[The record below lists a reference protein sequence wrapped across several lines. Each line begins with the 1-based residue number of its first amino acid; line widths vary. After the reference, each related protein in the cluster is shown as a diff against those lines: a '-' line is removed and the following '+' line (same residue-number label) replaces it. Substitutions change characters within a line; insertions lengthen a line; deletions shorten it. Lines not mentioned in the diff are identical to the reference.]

1 MLNHIVT
8 GDMSPPM
15 KIPKNSLWVLLFL
28 LGATLAHAEM
38 TVFGER
44 VDSSSTPE
52 SPLSSLPVFPSIAPS
67 PAPTSA
73 PQSQAS
79 PSPSLNPAS
88 TQKESAVTVAKK
100 ASPSKPHSTPPPTPN
115 PPPVKLIEKI
125 VKTGQYAQ
133 PEIHFFLRLPEGHT
147 PEHPTAKGVL
157 AFCTWQKQDESLKTA
172 LRAEHSALV
181 QYAKKNNLALLT
193 WNTAILWKSRKS
205 FDQLNPREENQLD
218 KVFDQVAGCW
228 ESGAVQLCKDE
239 GLPIGGW
246 YLDGFSAGAHWS
258 QRLAVRKSNLFLAV
272 HIHVANSYDRMGSVS
287 LGPLWLVS
295 SGDLDV
301 GRRSSEF
308 FYRRAQKDGFPMIL
322 KICNGLGH
330 AGSREVEKLR
340 DVFFDYASGVEQ
352 RSTPRMKPAA
362 IMLEDLT
369 KSGLTGDLLTQM
381 VFRGTAAKRIP
392 PAQRVALPDEKV
404 AKAWGYMS
412 KK

>member
-1 MLNHIVT
+1 MELAGLV
-8 GDMSPPM
+8 SFF
-15 KIPKNSLWVLLFL
+15 WLLP
-28 LGATLAHAEM
+28 GHAEM
-38 TVFGER
+38 TAFGER
-44 VDSSSTPE
+44 VNSKPTPDSS
-52 SPLSSLPVFPSIAPS
+52 LSSLPSLPSIAPS
-67 PAPTSA
+67 PTPTSA
-73 PQSQAS
+73 PQPQIS
-79 PSPSLNPAS
+79 PSSSHNPSA
-88 TQKESAVTVAKK
+88 TQKDSGATLAKK
-100 ASPSKPHSTPPPTPN
+100 PTATKPHSTPLPTPT
-115 PPPVKLIEKI
+115 PTPVKLIEKI
-125 VKTGQYAQ
+125 VKTGQQGQ

-157 AFCTWQKQDESLKTA
+157 AFCTWQRQAESLKVA

-228 ESGAVQLCKDE
+228 ESGAVQLCKDQ

-301 GRRSSEF
+301 GRRSSES

-362 IMLEDLT
+362 IMLEDLAT
-369 KSGLTGDLLTQM
+369 SGLTGDLLTQM
-381 VFRGTAAKRIP
+381 VFRGAAANKIP

>member
-1 MLNHIVT
+1 MLKLIVK
-8 GDMSPPM
+8 GNLSFPM
-15 KIPKNSLWVLLFL
+15 NIAGKSLWVIILLLRTSL
-28 LGATLAHAEM
+28 LHAEM
-38 TVFGER
+38 TAFGER
-44 VDSSSTPE
+44 VDSSSTPD
-52 SPLSSLPVFPSIAPS
+52 SSLSSLPAFPSLAPS
-67 PAPTSA
+67 PIPASV
-73 PQSQAS
+73 PQSKGS
-79 PSPSLNPAS
+79 SSPSLNPSA

-100 ASPSKPHSTPPPTPN
+100 ASPSKPHSTPLPSPTAT
-115 PPPVKLIEKI
+115 PVKLIEKV
-125 VKTGQYAQ
+125 VKTGQQGQ

-157 AFCTWQKQDESLKTA
+157 ALCTWQKQDESLKTA

-181 QYAKKNNLALLT
+181 QYAKKNHLALLT

-228 ESGAVQLCKDE
+228 ESGAVQLCKDQ

-258 QRLAVRKSNLFLAV
+258 QRLAVRKPHLFLAV
-272 HIHVANSYDRMGSVS
+272 HIHVANSYDRMGSIS

-301 GRRSSEF
+301 GRMSSETFYRSS
-308 FYRRAQKDGFPMIL
+308 QKEGFPMIL

-352 RSTPRMKPAA
+352 RSTPRMKPSA
-362 IMLEDLT
+362 IMRADLAT
-369 KSGLTGDLLTQM
+369 SGLTGDLLTQL

-392 PAQRVALPDEKV
+392 PAQSVALPDEKV

>member
-1 MLNHIVT
+1 MRDFN
-8 GDMSPPM
+8 
-15 KIPKNSLWVLLFL
+15 KIKNYAIGIKYFIILSTYLLPVSLS
-28 LGATLAHAEM
+28 HAEM
-38 TVFGER
+38 TPFGER
-44 VDSSSTPE
+44 VDSKSTSE
-52 SPLSSLPVFPSIAPS
+52 TSPSTLPSFPSIAPS

-73 PQSQAS
+73 PQPQAS
-79 PSPSLNPAS
+79 PTSSLNPAS

-100 ASPSKPHSTPPPTPN
+100 PSPSKPHSTPLPTPT
-115 PPPVKLIEKI
+115 PPPVKLIEKV
-125 VKTGQYAQ
+125 VKTGQQGQ

-157 AFCTWQKQDESLKTA
+157 AYCTWDRRDERLKTT
-172 LRAEHSALV
+172 LRAENSALV

-205 FDQLNPREENQLD
+205 FDELNPSEENQLD

-228 ESGAVQLCKDE
+228 ESGAVMLCKDQA
-239 GLPIGGW
+239 LPVGGW

-258 QRLAVRKSNLFLAV
+258 QRLAVRKPHLFLAV

-301 GRRSSEF
+301 GRMSSETFYRSS
-308 FYRRAQKDGFPMIL
+308 QKEGFPMIL

-330 AGSREVEKLR
+330 AGSREVERLR
-340 DVFFDYASGVEQ
+340 DVFFDYASEVEK
-352 RSTPRMKPAA
+352 RSTPRKKPAA
-362 IMLEDLT
+362 IMLEDLAT
-369 KSGLTGDLLTQM
+369 SGFTGDLLTQM
-381 VFRGTAAKRIP
+381 VFRGAAANKIP
-392 PAQRVALPDEKV
+392 PAQRVALPDENV
-404 AKAWGYMS
+404 AKAWGYLS

>member
-1 MLNHIVT
+1 MQFF
-8 GDMSPPM
+8 
-15 KIPKNSLWVLLFL
+15 KNRKLLLFIL
-28 LGATLAHAEM
+28 LLMLHSQFIYAEI
-38 TVFGER
+38 TPFGER
-44 VDSSSTPE
+44 VDSKTSAD
-52 SPLSSLPVFPSIAPS
+52 SPLSSLPDFPSSS
-67 PAPTSA
+67 PASSSTPLPQPVSSSS
-73 PQSQAS
+73 PSSSQSQIKSAQDVKSGTQSSPSKTPSS
-79 PSPSLNPAS
+79 PSPS
-88 TQKESAVTVAKK
+88 
-100 ASPSKPHSTPPPTPN
+100 PT
-115 PPPVKLIEKI
+115 PPPVKLIGKV
-125 VKTGQYAQ
+125 VKTGQHAQ

-157 AFCTWQKQDESLKTA
+157 AFCTWLKEDAKLQAFLRDEKSD
-172 LRAEHSALV
+172 LV

-205 FDQLNPREENQLD
+205 FDELNPREENQLD
-218 KVFDQVAGCW
+218 KVFDQVASSW
-228 ESGAVQLCKDE
+228 ESGAVQLCKDQ

-258 QRLAVRKSNLFLAV
+258 QRLAVRKPSLFQAV
-272 HIHVANSYDRMGSVS
+272 HIHVANSYDRMGSLS

-301 GRRSSEF
+301 GRQSSEAFYRSS
-308 FYRRAQKDGFPMIL
+308 QKEGFPMIL

-330 AGSREVEKLR
+330 SGSREVERLR

-352 RSTPRMKPAA
+352 RSTPRKRPAA

-369 KSGLTGDLLTQM
+369 TSGLTGDLLTQM
-381 VFRGTAAKRIP
+381 VFRGAAANKIP

-404 AKAWGYMS
+404 AKAWGYLS